1 MTHSTRPQSPVSLK
15 FRRRRAGITITEVAL
30 TLIIFAMMTMLFAAV
45 FPMTIRGAQYSGNYS
60 QAAMIAQH
68 KMDQLRSTGAG
79 GLTAGHLA
87 DISAID
93 QAQPAGYPLTVPG
106 GATYS
111 FTTAD
116 SLVNDGVTHGYF
128 PPGSQGLVTIA
139 DYTAAHSS
147 GGIPGGTL
155 YSVTVTVKWVGGG
168 VSNGSYT
175 TSAIIAKT

>member
-1 MTHSTRPQSPVSLK
+1 
-15 FRRRRAGITITEVAL
+15 
-30 TLIIFAMMTMLFAAV
+30 MMTMLFAAV
-45 FPMTIRGAQYSGNYS
+45 FPMTIRGAQYSSNYS

-68 KMDQLRSTGAG
+68 KMDQLRSGGAG
-79 GLTAGHLA
+79 ILTDQDKLMNTFT
-87 DISAID
+87 ID
-93 QAQPAGYPLTVPG
+93 RPQPAGYPIAVPG

-128 PPGSQGLVTIA
+128 PTGSQGLVTIA
-139 DYTAAHSS
+139 DYTATHGSP
-147 GGIPGGTL
+147 GIPAGTV

-175 TSAIIAKT
+175 TSSIIAKT